1 MNPPKKTT
9 RSRPVTMLM
18 ETFGLSPAVAVAIVT
33 IIAAICLLAVVWFV
47 ESAPP
52 RTLTL
57 TSGPAGSTF
66 RRFADSDR
74 YQRSYQP
81 ILAKHGVTLQV
92 LPSEG
97 SQENLQ
103 RLADPHSGVDIGFV
117 QSGLAASEV
126 QGNNPPGSRPRLVQG
141 GLSEN
146 EKFKD
151 LVSLGSIAYQPLWV
165 LYRNPARIS
174 RLSELAGKRIAVGD
188 LGSGTHELAL
198 TLLQANGITGAPTI
212 LLNMDS
218 DVAAKDLLAGK
229 VDAVFFMGD
238 SAPMATLGNLIR
250 SPDVKIFNFTQA
262 DAYVRRFT
270 YLNKIVLPAG
280 SLDFAEN
287 LPAEDIVLI
296 GPTVELVARKGLN
309 SALSDLLIEVAQE
322 IHGDASILQKRG
334 EFPAPLEPDIKM
346 SDDAV
351 RYYKSGKSLLARTTG
366 SLWLASAINRALVA
380 FLPMILVLIP
390 AIRFLPVAYK
400 WRIQLR
406 IYRCYRPLLLL
417 ERDASADLT
426 AERRQDL
433 LRRLDEIE
441 GTVNRLKVP
450 ASFADQFY
458 SLRGHIAFVRARLK
472 TVAPG

>member
-1 MNPPKKTT
+1 MNPLKKTT

-33 IIAAICLLAVVWFV
+33 IIAAICLLAVIWFV

-57 TSGPAGSTF
+57 TSGPTGSTF
-66 RRFADSDR
+66 RQFADSAR
-74 YQRSYQP
+74 NQKSYLP
-81 ILAKHGVTLQV
+81 ILARHGVTLQV

-103 RLADPHSGVDIGFV
+103 RLEDPHSGVDIGFV
-117 QSGLAASEV
+117 QSGPAGSEI
-126 QGNNPPGSRPRLVQG
+126 QRPGPAGAPAGAVPDGMTRDAKLDC
-141 GLSEN
+141 LI
-146 EKFKD
+146 
-151 LVSLGSIAYQPLWV
+151 SLGSIAYQPLWIF
-165 LYRNPARIS
+165 YRSPTRIS

-188 LGSGTHELAL
+188 LGSGTHVLAL
-198 TLLQANGITGAPTI
+198 ALLQANGITGAPTT
-212 LLNMDS
+212 LLNVDA
-218 DVAAKDLLAGK
+218 DDATAGFLAGK
-229 VDAVFFMGD
+229 IDVVFFMGD
-238 SAPMATLGNLIR
+238 SAPITTLLTLVR
-250 SPDVKIFNFTQA
+250 SPEVKVFSFTQA

-280 SLDFAEN
+280 SLDLAEN

-309 SALSDLLIEVAQE
+309 PALSDLLIEVAQE
-322 IHGDASILQKRG
+322 IHGDAGRLQKRG
-334 EFPAPLEPDIKM
+334 EFPVPLQHEITM
-346 SDDAV
+346 SDDAL
-351 RYYKSGKSLLARTTG
+351 RYYKSGKSLLVRTAG
-366 SLWLASAINRALVA
+366 SLWLASVINRALVV
-380 FLPMILVLIP
+380 FLPLLLVLIP
-390 AIRFLPVAYK
+390 VVRFLPIAYK

-417 ERDASADLT
+417 ERDASGTLT
-426 AERRQDL
+426 AEQRQDL
-433 LRRLDEIE
+433 LGRLDEIE
-441 GTVNRLKVP
+441 GAVNRLRVP

-472 TVAPG
+472 PAGPG